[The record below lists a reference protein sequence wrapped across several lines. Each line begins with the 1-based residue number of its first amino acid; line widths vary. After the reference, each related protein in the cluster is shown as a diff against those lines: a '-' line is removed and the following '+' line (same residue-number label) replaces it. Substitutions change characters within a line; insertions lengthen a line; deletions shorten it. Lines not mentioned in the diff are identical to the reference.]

1 MPKKKIEYSTELTK
15 LLKHLKNFNPTPLQD
30 RQFKGLN
37 QEERSIYMA
46 ARKRK
51 AKADRK
57 KLFTMMKKNTF
68 GKNKL

>member
-1 MPKKKIEYSTELTK
+1 MPKKKIEYSPELDK
-15 LLKHLKNFNPTPLQD
+15 LLEHLKNFNPTPLQD
-30 RQFKGLN
+30 RQFKELK

-57 KLFTMMKKNTF
+57 KLFKMMKKNTF
-68 GKNKL
+68 GRNKL

>member
-15 LLKHLKNFNPTPLQD
+15 LLEHLKNFNPTPLQD

-37 QEERSIYMA
+37 QEEMSIYLA

>member
-30 RQFKGLN
+30 ILFKGLN
-37 QEERSIYMA
+37 QEERSIYLA